1 MTRGEGTLRTV
12 GVRVDNPS
20 VICLVGDRRM
30 TPPLAQ
36 GRLTGRGSGGRR
48 ATEGRPYEGRGGEPL
63 PSSGVLG
70 GQPIRVKVWFAE
82 RSGDRSL
89 RAGFAGGRKGRPYG
103 GGRTWTRDVA
113 EQAELGASHASRA
126 SGCSALRGAGEGWRD
141 PLRGDL
147 IRLLRRHLP
156 RARGRLRGG
165 GSGGRRAT
173 EGRPYEGTGR
183 KRAYLLVPACSSRRC
198 SRL

>member
-103 GGRTWTRDVA
+103 GGGRGRGTSPSKQSWERRTLPARRDA
-113 EQAELGASHASRA
+113 RRYGALEKDGGIRFAGTSSVCFADTFPVR
-126 SGCSALRGAGEGWRD
+126 GEG
-141 PLRGDL
+141 
-147 IRLLRRHLP
+147 
-156 RARGRLRGG
+156 
-165 GSGGRRAT
+165 
-173 EGRPYEGTGR
+173 
-183 KRAYLLVPACSSRRC
+183 
-198 SRL
+198 